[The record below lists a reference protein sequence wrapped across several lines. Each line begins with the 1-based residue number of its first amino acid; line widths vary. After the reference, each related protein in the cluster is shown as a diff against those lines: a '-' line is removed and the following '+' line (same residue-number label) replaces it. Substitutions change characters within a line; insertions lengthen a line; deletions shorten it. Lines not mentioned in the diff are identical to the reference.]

1 MVQNI
6 ENAFKKLF
14 CEYDILKEDYQKSSD
29 TLLFFQTQS
38 LVMGIIMKN
47 KWGLE
52 LVTRPFWS

>member
-47 KWGLE
+47 K
-52 LVTRPFWS
+52 